1 MPELPD
7 VELYRRRLE
16 RHGLHRRIEAVE
28 VGDTRLLANI
38 TGKALSAALAGH
50 AFEETRRHGKHLL
63 VRLDDG
69 HWLTLHF
76 GMTGDL
82 QPFAPSLEGAPD
94 YNQLRLDFDRGALAY
109 VSRRKLG
116 RIGLVEDAEAF
127 LRAEALGPDAL
138 EVSEDTFLERL
149 GGRRGGVKAA
159 LTDQSLFAGIGNLYA
174 DEILFQARLHPKTK
188 LSALNRSERR
198 ALYHAMRKVL
208 TAAVE
213 AEAGSERLLD
223 RLPDDFLLPHR
234 DAGQSCPRCGGPLKS
249 LQVGGRRSTFCPRCQ
264 PPSNADA

>member
-7 VELYRRRLE
+7 VEVYRRRLE
-16 RHGLHRRIEAVE
+16 RDGLHRRIKAVE
-28 VGDTRLLANI
+28 VGDTRLLANVSA
-38 TGKALSAALAGH
+38 TALRDVLIGH

-69 HWLTLHF
+69 RWLTLHF
-76 GMTGDL
+76 GITGDL
-82 QPFAPSLEGAPD
+82 QPFAPSREQAPA
-94 YNQLRLDFDRGALAY
+94 YTQLRLDFARGAFAY

-138 EVSEDTFLERL
+138 EVNEETFLERL
-149 GGRRGGVKAA
+149 SGRRGAVKAA
-159 LTDQSLFAGIGNLYA
+159 LMDQSVLAGIGNVYA
-174 DEILFQARLHPKTK
+174 DEILFQAHLHPKTK
-188 LSALNRSERR
+188 LAALDRPGRR

-208 TAAVE
+208 TTAVK
-213 AEAGSERLLD
+213 AEAGAERLLD
-223 RLPDDFLLPHR
+223 RLPNDFLLPR
-234 DAGQSCPRCGGPLKS
+234 REAGQDCPRCGDALKA

-264 PPSNADA
+264 PPPDADA